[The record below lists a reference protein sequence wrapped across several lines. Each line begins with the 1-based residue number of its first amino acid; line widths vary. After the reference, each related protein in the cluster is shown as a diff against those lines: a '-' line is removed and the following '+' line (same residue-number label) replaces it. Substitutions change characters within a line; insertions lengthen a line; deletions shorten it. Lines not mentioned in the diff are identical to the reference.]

1 MRKLLSLTL
10 MLLGILPAL
19 ANDDQARIK
28 AALNDRYR
36 EWIAAANKKD
46 AGTLTNLYDENAV
59 LMPPREEP
67 VLGKAAI
74 GEWYNK
80 LFADPQFVPFTETLA
95 SNSFHLAG
103 DTAIDTSDFDGVATR
118 EGKEI
123 HFHGKNL
130 IVWKKQK
137 DGSWKIFRYMWD
149 EIPAKK

>member
-1 MRKLLSLTL
+1 MRKLFLLTL

-19 ANDDQARIK
+19 AKDDQATIK
-28 AALNDRYR
+28 AALADRYK

-46 AGTLTNLYDENAV
+46 AGALTNFYDDNAV
-59 LMPPREEP
+59 LMPPRQEP
-67 VLGKAAI
+67 VVGKTAI
-74 GEWYNK
+74 GEWYEK
-80 LFADPQFVPFTETLA
+80 LFADPQFVPFTETLT
-95 SNSFHLAG
+95 SNSFHLVS

-118 EGKEI
+118 DGTEI

-149 EIPAKK
+149 EFPAKK

>member
-1 MRKLLSLTL
+1 MNKLLLLTL
-10 MLLGILPAL
+10 MLVGVLPAL
-19 ANDDQARIK
+19 GQEDQATIK
-28 AALNDRYR
+28 ATLDHRYK

-46 AGTLTNLYDENAV
+46 AGALTNFFDDNAV

-67 VLGKAAI
+67 VLGKGAI
-74 GEWYNK
+74 GEWYKK
-80 LFADPQFVPFTETLA
+80 LVADPQFVPFTETLA
-95 SNSFHLAG
+95 SNSFYLAG
-103 DTAIDTSDFDGVATR
+103 DTAIDTTAFDGVATR
-118 EGKEI
+118 EGKDI